1 MSEKTPRLSTHNTTM
16 IELAR
21 RGAEMYHYPTLPVM
35 NPDQQR
41 KIGQMSLTDGVFIP
55 RVVPPDETSGIGWPE

>member
-1 MSEKTPRLSTHNTTM
+1 
-16 IELAR
+16 
-21 RGAEMYHYPTLPVM
+21 MYHYPTLSVM

-55 RVVPPDETSGIGWPE
+55 RVVPPDETSGVGWPE

>member
-1 MSEKTPRLSTHNTTM
+1 MVEKSPRLKPHST

-21 RGAEMYHYPTLPVM
+21 RGSENYRYPTLPL
-35 NPDQQR
+35 NPDQNR

-55 RVVPPDETSGIGWPE
+55 REVPEETSGIGWPE

>member
-1 MSEKTPRLSTHNTTM
+1 MSDKTQRLSTHHTTM

-21 RGAEMYHYPTLPVM
+21 RGSGMYHYPTLPLT
-35 NPDQQR
+35 PDQNR

-55 RVVPPDETSGIGWPE
+55 HEAPPEETSDVGWPE